1 MKGLIELDE
10 YLDLS
15 DLDSVNKE
23 FEEVIGS
30 LRDYWRMFYSDT
42 RETDEDGNLL
52 KDNPNVHM
60 ISLSKLDEDLVN
72 DNWDR
77 YFLLEYL
84 QCSQETNLDFQNGQ
98 YLPRMVTR

>member
-1 MKGLIELDE
+1 MMKGLIELDE

-42 RETDEDGNLL
+42 R
-52 KDNPNVHM
+52 
-60 ISLSKLDEDLVN
+60 
-72 DNWDR
+72 
-77 YFLLEYL
+77 
-84 QCSQETNLDFQNGQ
+84 
-98 YLPRMVTR
+98 